1 MLRTYLRNKSLDTK
15 DNNQTAMKRL
25 LILRHAK
32 SSWKDP
38 DLPDHDRPLNKRGKQ
53 DAPLMGK
60 VLKDEDLTRSYCKLT
75 CNQS

>member
-1 MLRTYLRNKSLDTK
+1 MCASYFAFVLRTYIHNKSLDTK

-38 DLPDHDRPLNKRGKQ
+38 DLSDHDRPIDNNT
-53 DAPLMGK
+53 P
-60 VLKDEDLTRSYCKLT
+60 S
-75 CNQS
+75 